1 MSFAKV
7 QGHQAD
13 ATKHRHGWHL
23 SLQGLPWILSKEKEK
38 QKKCLQNFD
47 WVPSHTSQVLF
58 LYHCKVYLKF
68 CPKKIVLFVNTWF
81 PALRSPALFPRRW
94 QRRTCW
100 SSPQSPRAASH
111 SNACPDPRL
120 GKENYFWG
128 DWNCCK
134 NGAGERH
141 VQIFRGVPP
150 SQCETHLGQFW
161 SFCGQDDRAYQ
172 PQQLLL
178 WGHHS
183 QGG

>member
-1 MSFAKV
+1 MQKNTKKQNRNQLIKV
-7 QGHQAD
+7 YNLINQLCPLLRYRAIKLTRPSIDMAGTYHCKVCLEFCQR
-13 ATKHRHGWHL
+13 K
-23 SLQGLPWILSKEKEK
+23 KK

-47 WVPSHTSQVLF
+47 CVPSHTSQVLF

-128 DWNCCK
+128 NWTCCK
-134 NGAGERH
+134 NVAGERH
-141 VQIFRGVPP
+141 V
-150 SQCETHLGQFW
+150 
-161 SFCGQDDRAYQ
+161 
-172 PQQLLL
+172 
-178 WGHHS
+178 
-183 QGG
+183 